1 MINKPIQPVPPDCPG
16 PHALDT
22 HGYRAA
28 LNEII
33 TMGTDFARLL
43 HAQATAHP
51 QAAEPDVAAQSAPAP
66 EREALALQS
75 SAPATQGTATLIPRA
90 AAFDQIARAVR
101 RSITL
106 ARSLDRPLPPT
117 RDPAH
122 HRTAARQR
130 IIRDVEDRIG
140 RATDPDACDT
150 SATAADLHAELRDR
164 LDAPDLDDD
173 LATRPIPDIITEIC
187 RDLGIAAQPG
197 TNPWRRRTPADL
209 AHLRARAAAPTPAYH
224 PGNTDPANP
233 ISAPRFP
240 NPQPKPRAPDPW
252 MDQPS
257 PNPQIHPNPVHAAN
271 NPPMDPASIIAA
283 ILHHPTQGYARW
295 HQPPGD

>member
-75 SAPATQGTATLIPRA
+75 SAPAIQGTATLIPLA

-187 RDLGIAAQPG
+187 RDLGLASPPND
-197 TNPWRRRTPADL
+197 TPWKRRTPADL
-209 AHLRARAAAPTPAYH
+209 AQLHARAAAPSR
-224 PGNTDPANP
+224 PGAE
-233 ISAPRFP
+233 APRTT
-240 NPQPKPRAPDPW
+240 PQPAPPAHPPRPTITPQAPGPTRPGPAATILLHPTSIRPRWRPPPDP
-252 MDQPS
+252 S
-257 PNPQIHPNPVHAAN
+257 NP
-271 NPPMDPASIIAA
+271 
-283 ILHHPTQGYARW
+283 L
-295 HQPPGD
+295 